1 MDNLKSLKQTSVF
14 CEGGGRQ
21 LIINVLLQVHSR
33 MIVEL
38 SPELRGILLSPK
50 KDLFHVGNTYE
61 DTTPCP
67 CHGNLNM
74 VNNCKIGTLVHKD
87 YNPEV
92 TLI

>member
-38 SPELRGILLSPK
+38 STELREIAQSME
-50 KDLFHVGNTYE
+50 KDLSHNSNVKNTSSAFIIM
-61 DTTPCP
+61 
-67 CHGNLNM
+67 NL
-74 VNNCKIGTLVHKD
+74 
-87 YNPEV
+87 
-92 TLI
+92 

>member
-38 SPELRGILLSPK
+38 STELREIAQSME
-50 KDLFHVGNTYE
+50 KDLSHDSNVENTSSVFIIM
-61 DTTPCP
+61 
-67 CHGNLNM
+67 NL
-74 VNNCKIGTLVHKD
+74 
-87 YNPEV
+87 
-92 TLI
+92 

>member
-38 SPELRGILLSPK
+38 STELREIAQSME
-50 KDLFHVGNTYE
+50 KDLSHNSNVENTSSAFIIK
-61 DTTPCP
+61 
-67 CHGNLNM
+67 NL
-74 VNNCKIGTLVHKD
+74 
-87 YNPEV
+87 
-92 TLI
+92 